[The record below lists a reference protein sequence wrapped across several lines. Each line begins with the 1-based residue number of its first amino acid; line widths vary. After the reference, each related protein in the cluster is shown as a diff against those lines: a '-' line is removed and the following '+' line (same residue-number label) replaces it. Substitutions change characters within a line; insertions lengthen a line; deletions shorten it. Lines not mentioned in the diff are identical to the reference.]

1 MMNALNIL
9 PSYTDYFNLTPTT
22 TALNSGIIWVG
33 AAIGS
38 ASFARV
44 PDYIGRKPS
53 LFYSA
58 VLAIIGGQVELC
70 TRNTIESS

>member
-9 PSYTDYFNLTPTT
+9 PQYTDYFNLTPAT

-33 AAIGS
+33 AAVGS
-38 ASFARV
+38 ASFAKV
-44 PDYIGRKPS
+44 PDFIGRKTS

-58 VLAIIGGQVELC
+58 IVAIIGA
-70 TRNTIESS
+70 